1 VTPDAGAR
9 PGGLSPA
16 DGSGP
21 RELLRYRSAQ
31 GRRVVAAMI
40 LGSSVAGIDSTVV
53 AVALPA
59 IGRNLHAGFQGLQW
73 TVTSYTL
80 TLASL
85 ILLAGSLSDR
95 WGRRRV
101 FLAGLGWFTLASVLC
116 AAAPGIG
123 WLIAARAVQG
133 IGGALLT
140 PASLAII
147 EAALQPGDR
156 TRAIGTWAGFSGVS
170 AAIAPFLGGW
180 LLQAGSWRAIFLI
193 NVPVAAAAAW
203 TTRRH
208 VPESRDTSLS
218 GSADWPG
225 ALAGVAALASTTYAI
240 LVLPGGGVRSPGFA
254 AAAVLALLSSAAF
267 AVTERRGS
275 HPMLPPA
282 IFAPAQF
289 RAANALT
296 FAVNGALGGFAF
308 VFIPALEI
316 TAGDSPVVAGSALVP
331 VTVVTLLL
339 SGASGRLAQ
348 RIGPRPPLVAG
359 CLLCAVASMLAVR
372 IGPHAGYW
380 AAVLP
385 VAVLFG
391 LGLASLMPPL
401 TASAMNSAPDSL
413 AGLASG
419 VNNAVARVAGL
430 LWIAALPPITGLTGA
445 AYADPVQ
452 FRSSFAQISWIR
464 AAAFACAAVLAATFT
479 GPRHPT
485 PAPRTALIQTPVPH
499 LACPVASAAR
509 LRTPQ
514 AKPVARAR
522 CVDPAVWRFI
532 TVAGVP
538 ELLLERRLKGIAG
551 IDVKMWPVKDTFD
564 ALVTAL
570 DGHTWTVDVKDHA
583 DPGRIADDPPAA
595 EHVVVPGYR
604 KGQVSQLSR
613 VWILRAGTTRTF
625 NAPTGIGKNVAA
637 ELLASWCAQHGKVT
651 TLLVPSNA
659 AVIEAS
665 QRALG
670 IDADVVPLMS
680 PDAAQKEAE
689 AAATRGP
696 GQRWPDLLA
705 RPAGGST

>member
-1 VTPDAGAR
+1 MQVRPVTRDTGAR
-9 PGGLSPA
+9 PGEVSPA

-21 RELLRYRSAQ
+21 RELLGYRSAQ
-31 GRRVVAAMI
+31 GRWVLAAMI

-101 FLAGLGWFTLASVLC
+101 FLTGLGWFTLASVLC

-133 IGGALLT
+133 IGGALMT

-147 EAALQPGDR
+147 EAAFQPGDR

-180 LLQAGSWRAIFLI
+180 LLQAGSWRPIFLI
-193 NVPVAAAAAW
+193 NVPVAAVVAW
-203 TTRRH
+203 TTQRH
-208 VPESRDTSLS
+208 VPESKDTSLS

-225 ALAGVAALASTTYAI
+225 ALAGVAALATTTYAI
-240 LVLPGGGVRSPGFA
+240 IVLPGGGVRSPPFA
-254 AAAVLALLSSAAF
+254 AAAVLAVLSWAAF
-267 AVTERRGS
+267 AVTERRVS

-282 IFAPAQF
+282 IFRPARF
-289 RAANALT
+289 RAANAIT
-296 FAVNGALGGFAF
+296 FVVNGALGGFAF

-316 TAGDSPVVAGSALVP
+316 IAGYSPVVAGSALVP

-359 CLLCAVASMLAVR
+359 CLLCSAASMLAVR
-372 IGPHAGYW
+372 IGVHASYW
-380 AAVLP
+380 TAVFPL
-385 VAVLFG
+385 AVLFG
-391 LGLASLMPPL
+391 LGLASLLPPL

-445 AYADPVQ
+445 VYADPIQ
-452 FRSSFAQISWIR
+452 FRSSFAQISWIC
-464 AAAFACAAVLAATFT
+464 AAAFACAAALAATIIT
-479 GPRHPT
+479 GPRRPT
-485 PAPRTALIQTPVPH
+485 QPRRPALIQTPVPH
-499 LACPVASAAR
+499 LACPVAYRYAPR
-509 LRTPQ
+509 QTRTP
-514 AKPVARAR
+514 
-522 CVDPAVWRFI
+522 
-532 TVAGVP
+532 
-538 ELLLERRLKGIAG
+538 
-551 IDVKMWPVKDTFD
+551 
-564 ALVTAL
+564 
-570 DGHTWTVDVKDHA
+570 
-583 DPGRIADDPPAA
+583 
-595 EHVVVPGYR
+595 
-604 KGQVSQLSR
+604 
-613 VWILRAGTTRTF
+613 
-625 NAPTGIGKNVAA
+625 
-637 ELLASWCAQHGKVT
+637 
-651 TLLVPSNA
+651 
-659 AVIEAS
+659 
-665 QRALG
+665 
-670 IDADVVPLMS
+670 
-680 PDAAQKEAE
+680 
-689 AAATRGP
+689 
-696 GQRWPDLLA
+696 
-705 RPAGGST
+705 GGSQTK